1 MNSYI
6 GVKRIECRTNNIII
20 MRTSNKNQSEFI
32 EVPNASIG
40 MLVIIVGF
48 IWIICYGINTKIE
61 TQRRIEAQNALN
73 ERMNEMIANNA
84 DDINLPK
91 YR

>member
-1 MNSYI
+1 
-6 GVKRIECRTNNIII
+6 
-20 MRTSNKNQSEFI
+20 
-32 EVPNASIG
+32 